1 MSDEDK
7 RPYPAGIAWDE
18 AWRQRQRADYLE
30 EALQLE
36 RDEVFRR
43 KLPAKYHAALVDI
56 ARRIVDYSNRVAGQE
71 EPIYDIFDD
80 AADLLMRIQE
90 ENVKR

>member
-1 MSDEDK
+1 MSDDNN

-36 RDEVFRR
+36 RDLSYRR
-43 KLPAKYHAALVDI
+43 MHAAKYHDRLVS
-56 ARRIVDYSNRVAGQE
+56 IVKRLIVHSNRVAGRG
-71 EPIYDIFDD
+71 EPITDIFDD
-80 AADLLMRIQE
+80 AAELLAKMQKGGGDE
-90 ENVKR
+90 